1 MQESLINIY
10 MDKKRF
16 CDEYGDNILSYSYL
30 FKKFKIVEFEQLQE
44 LRKKKLE
51 RVLCKK
57 NF

>member
-1 MQESLINIY
+1 MQEKLN
-10 MDKKRF
+10 KKRF
-16 CDEYGDNILSYSYL
+16 CDEYGVNILFYSYL

-51 RVLCKK
+51 RFLCKK

>member
-1 MQESLINIY
+1 MQEGFN
-10 MDKKRF
+10 KKRF

-30 FKKFKIVEFEQLQE
+30 FKKFKIVEFEQIQE

-51 RVLCKK
+51 RIVCKK